1 MSSLSQIMER
11 MRATSR
17 GPGMLTGSP
26 RKLAT
31 GRGELPAT
39 SESSAQALCTQEGSL
54 WEGGTSFCPGAD
66 AEALISL
73 APRTAGL
80 WATAHCPDGKT
91 EARWAR
97 PKSPC
102 EWAEGFDTTPPK
114 VSNHSNCWSCHLSS
128 PSSTPGAV
136 RAAVATGS
144 VPRRRSYNPHLKHRG
159 YIALKT

>member
-17 GPGMLTGSP
+17 GPGLFTGSP

-39 SESSAQALCTQEGSL
+39 SESSAQALCTQVGSL

-66 AEALISL
+66 AEELISL
-73 APRTAGL
+73 APRTTGL

-91 EARWAR
+91 EASGLAQGH
-97 PKSPC
+97 P
-102 EWAEGFDTTPPK
+102 
-114 VSNHSNCWSCHLSS
+114 VSGYKAL
-128 PSSTPGAV
+128 T
-136 RAAVATGS
+136 
-144 VPRRRSYNPHLKHRG
+144 PHLLKSEITVTAG
-159 YIALKT
+159 AAICPALPLPQAPWGLLWPRAQFLGVGPIIPI